1 MSDIAVV
8 DFDSFFRNVFFF
20 LLEHQSYW
28 SDFGFHKKA
37 QAVSDIFYN
46 FDILVL

>member
-8 DFDSFFRNVFFF
+8 DFDPFFRNILF

-28 SDFGFHKKA
+28 SYFGFHKKA
-37 QAVSDIFYN
+37 QAGSDIFYN